1 MIDPDART
9 QRSGGNGA
17 ADRPWYSNLW
27 DGVDSADR
35 TKAP

>member
-1 MIDPDART
+1 MVDPDARA
-9 QRSGGNGA
+9 RPSGSKGA
-17 ADRPWYSNLW
+17 TDRPWYANMW